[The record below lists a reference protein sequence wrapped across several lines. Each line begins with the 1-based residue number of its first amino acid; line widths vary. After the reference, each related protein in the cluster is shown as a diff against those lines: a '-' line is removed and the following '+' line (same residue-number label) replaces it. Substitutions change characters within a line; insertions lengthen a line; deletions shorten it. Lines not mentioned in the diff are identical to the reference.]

1 MTNSLKASIIKTT
14 NNTKG
19 GEEMDF
25 KVSLKA
31 ARINANMTQKEAAK
45 LLNVDKSTI
54 ASWEYG
60 KTHPDYIKAEK
71 ISEIYGIPLDY
82 INFSPKNSLKA
93 SN

>member
-1 MTNSLKASIIKTT
+1 
-14 NNTKG
+14 
-19 GEEMDF
+19 MDF

-60 KTHPDYIKAEK
+60 KTHPNCIKAEK